1 MSYSN
6 SLQYRSLQRVNA
18 MIDRED
24 QEKKEICD
32 FLVRVYRSLYVR
44 TTTNETRPTNQSQ
57 RICTACTST
66 ISLQPSCFLSNVVI
80 VRNSRDKVTPATK

>member
-32 FLVRVYRSLYVR
+32 FLVRVYRSLYVEPPLTKR
-44 TTTNETRPTNQSQ
+44 DLLINPNEFVPRVLVLFLY
-57 RICTACTST
+57 
-66 ISLQPSCFLSNVVI
+66 SLLVFFL
-80 VRNSRDKVTPATK
+80 T